1 MNNRKTMRRIMIAL
15 CVLSALIYILQ
26 IVIFKDPK
34 TTFFYLFQDLAF
46 LPVSIAI
53 ATVAVGAVLDEREK
67 NERIA
72 ATRMLRSSFFTSI
85 GAVMIR
91 QMMEGVAE
99 KEKVKEVHP
108 LLQGLGAQSSM
119 KQIQQRQQQILSADI
134 RITLNQKIYDGVNQM
149 IVDEHTDLLVLSSNS
164 SLLEAECF
172 TKMLWGI
179 FHLYDEYRLRGS
191 YEKLSRSDIEH
202 LESDFSDVFRLL
214 LANSVENTCWL
225 AKTYPNFYGTVKE
238 KIRKGRTHENI

>member
-1 MNNRKTMRRIMIAL
+1 MIAL

-26 IVIFKDPK
+26 IVIFKDPE

-99 KEKVKEVHP
+99 KEKVKEVRP

-119 KQIQQRQQQILSADI
+119 KQIQQHQQQILSADI
-134 RITLNQKIYDGVNQM
+134 RITLNQKI
-149 IVDEHTDLLVLSSNS
+149 
-164 SLLEAECF
+164 
-172 TKMLWGI
+172 
-179 FHLYDEYRLRGS
+179 
-191 YEKLSRSDIEH
+191 
-202 LESDFSDVFRLL
+202 
-214 LANSVENTCWL
+214 
-225 AKTYPNFYGTVKE
+225 
-238 KIRKGRTHENI
+238 